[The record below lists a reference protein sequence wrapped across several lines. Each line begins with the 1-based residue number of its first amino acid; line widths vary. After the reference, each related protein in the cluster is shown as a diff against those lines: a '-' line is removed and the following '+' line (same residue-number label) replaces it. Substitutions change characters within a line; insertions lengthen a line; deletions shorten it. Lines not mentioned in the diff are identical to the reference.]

1 MDTRPE
7 TVGLLNQIPRYLNT
21 HLFKKDLPLYIAT
34 DEQDRNVFNFLKDE
48 YEVYFL
54 SDFINSTTP
63 LTATILDQLVCSY
76 SLQFL
81 GSLMSTFTD
90 YIHVNRASLGIN
102 TNPRVG
108 CNFDKVELQYDNYP
122 WEEEE
127 WSWQHLY
134 KYYWL

>member
-1 MDTRPE
+1 
-7 TVGLLNQIPRYLNT
+7 
-21 HLFKKDLPLYIAT
+21 
-34 DEQDRNVFNFLKDE
+34 
-48 YEVYFL
+48 
-54 SDFINSTTP
+54 
-63 LTATILDQLVCSY
+63 
-76 SLQFL
+76 
-81 GSLMSTFTD
+81 MSTFTD